1 LKTFG
6 FLDLVIFKKIGLDF
20 VENIFDCLLANFTF
34 SQQKYLRFFHAII
47 IFIDFITSSIFLC
60 KLMDQTI
67 QILFQTIGQSFE
79 NVFNG
84 HRNNLLLWAQ
94 SLLIFIS

>member
-1 LKTFG
+1 
-6 FLDLVIFKKIGLDF
+6 LDLVIFKKIGLDF

-47 IFIDFITSSIFLC
+47 IFIIFIDFITSSIFLC

-84 HRNNLLLWAQ
+84 RRNNLLLWAQ